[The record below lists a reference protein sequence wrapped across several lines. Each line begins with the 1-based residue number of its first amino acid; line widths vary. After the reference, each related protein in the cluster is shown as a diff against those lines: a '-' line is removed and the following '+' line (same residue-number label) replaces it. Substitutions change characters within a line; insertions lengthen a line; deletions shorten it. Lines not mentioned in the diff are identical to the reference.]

1 MANNKQLFT
10 SKWLVAVML
19 AVGGIL
25 LVYALL
31 RGSSDSSIPGWV
43 PVNEPL
49 NKALESLTSPSE
61 ASTAVEVQEIT
72 TPESTTYNANTRPES
87 SQLKSSQSEN
97 SQLESSQPENSQP
110 ENSQPEST
118 QPENSQPGNQSALID
133 LNHATQA
140 ELETLPGI
148 GPSKARAIMA
158 YREENKGFRKVEQ
171 LLEVKGIGEKMLER
185 VLALV
190 RVTEMK

>member
-1 MANNKQLFT
+1 MANNKQMFT

-61 ASTAVEVQEIT
+61 ASTAVEVQEIS

-87 SQLKSSQSEN
+87 SQSEN
-97 SQLESSQPENSQP
+97 SQLESSQP

-140 ELETLPGI
+140 DLETLPGI